1 LATTSHQE
9 TAMAD
14 HSTTAPLPA
23 FSDHLA
29 DLVAGVAPSVVAVH
43 GRGRAASSGFV
54 WRPGRIVTADE
65 ALEADGPLAVT
76 LPDRRRVEA
85 ILLGRDP
92 ATDVALLKID
102 DAEAPA
108 LPLDA
113 ADPRPGH
120 LVLAVGRR
128 EGEPAAHFG
137 SVQVAGGPWRSQRG
151 GQIDRLLR
159 LDLRLEPRSEG
170 GVVLDAR
177 GRAIGMAVHGPRRT
191 VLAIP
196 AATIERVADQL
207 SRSGRIARGYAGLGL
222 QPVRLDEATARSLDL
237 PESRGLIVVDVDPD
251 GPGRRAGVLQGDI
264 VAKWDG
270 EPVRGMR
277 ELSAR
282 LGPESVG
289 RTVAITV
296 IRAGQPT
303 TLDLAVAE
311 RPAP

>member
-1 LATTSHQE
+1 MPDNS
-9 TAMAD
+9 
-14 HSTTAPLPA
+14 TAPPLAA

-29 DLVAGVAPSVVAVH
+29 DLVAGAASSVVVVH
-43 GRGRAASSGFV
+43 GRGRTAASGFV
-54 WRPGRIVTADE
+54 WRPGHVITADE
-65 ALEADGPLAVT
+65 ALETAEVLAVT
-76 LPDRRRVEA
+76 LPDGRRLDA
-85 ILLGRDP
+85 TLLGRDP
-92 ATDVALLKID
+92 TTDVALLKVD
-102 DAEAPA
+102 DADAPA
-108 LPLDA
+108 LPLDGA

-128 EGEPAAHFG
+128 EGEPAAHWG
-137 SVQVAGGPWRSQRG
+137 IVQVAGGPWRSQRG
-151 GQIDRLLR
+151 GRIDRLLR
-159 LDLRLEPRSEG
+159 LDLRLDPRSEG
-170 GVVLDAR
+170 GVVLDTR
-177 GRAIGMAVHGPRRT
+177 GSAMGMAVYGPRRT

-196 AATIERVADQL
+196 AATIERVANQL

-237 PESRGLIVVDVDPD
+237 PEGQGLIVVDVDPN

-282 LGPESVG
+282 LGPDSVG
-289 RTVAITV
+289 RSVAITV

-303 TLDLAVAE
+303 MLNLSVAE

>member
-1 LATTSHQE
+1 
-9 TAMAD
+9 MPD
-14 HSTTAPLPA
+14 HSMTPPLPA

-29 DLVAGVAPSVVAVH
+29 DLVAGAAPSIVAVH
-43 GRGRAASSGFV
+43 GRGRNAASGFV
-54 WRPGRIVTADE
+54 WRPGHVVTADE
-65 ALEADGPLAVT
+65 TLETDGDLAVT
-76 LPDRRRVEA
+76 LPDGRRVEA
-85 ILLGRDP
+85 TLLGRDP
-92 ATDVALLKID
+92 TTDVALLKAD

-108 LPLDA
+108 LPLDGA
-113 ADPRPGH
+113 ADPRPGD

-128 EGEPAAHFG
+128 EGEPAAHLG
-137 SVQVAGGPWRSQRG
+137 IVQVAGGPWRSQRG
-151 GQIDRLLR
+151 GRIDRLLR
-159 LDLRLEPRSEG
+159 LDVRLDPRSEG

-177 GRAIGMAVHGPRRT
+177 GRAIGMAVYGPRRT

-196 AATIERVADQL
+196 AATIERVANQL

-237 PESRGLIVVDVDPD
+237 PEGRGLIVVDVDPN

-264 VAKWDG
+264 VAQWDG

-289 RTVAITV
+289 RSVAITV

-303 TLDLAVAE
+303 MLNLSVAE